1 MSFSRRSKARWAVP
15 ATALVSIVGISSIS
29 HLVAA
34 DAQVPNLPPLT
45 AAELLVKVSTAK
57 VPPLSGTIALT
68 TNLGLPDLGG
78 FGGAVPGSITDLFT
92 GNHAATVASDGPSK
106 IRVTMTGPNAE
117 SSWIRNGAD
126 AWSWNSTTQTASH
139 ATIGPRSGTT
149 TPDQDT
155 GPSMLSP
162 AVAATTALAAVDPST
177 TVSVRT
183 SAYVAGRA
191 AYELV
196 LSPKSASST
205 VAEVVLAI
213 DGATGTP
220 LDVKI
225 TAKGATKPAIEL
237 GFTAVSFTAPAAS
250 TFQFTPPAG
259 VTVKEVASVSELLP
273 FSRQRHL
280 RVAPAPGAAPGSA
293 TRSPSSPTASRMSTT
308 TVGTGWDSVL
318 IVQGATISPQ
328 IATLLGG
335 GTSIPLPGGGSA
347 RVVSTALVNV
357 LLVGDGRIAIGA
369 VTPSALVSA
378 LSIPPTA
385 A

>member
-1 MSFSRRSKARWAVP
+1 MSFPRRSKARWAVP
-15 ATALVSIVGISSIS
+15 ATAIVSIVGISSIS

-57 VPPLSGTIALT
+57 VPPFSGTVVLT
-68 TNLGLPDLGG
+68 ANLGLPDLGG
-78 FGGAVPGSITDLFT
+78 FAGAVPGSLTDLLA
-92 GNHAATVASDGPSK
+92 GSHSATVAADGASK
-106 IRVTMTGPNAE
+106 IRVTMAGPNAE
-117 SSWIRNGAD
+117 SSWIRNGPD

-139 ATIGPRSGTT
+139 ATIGPRSGPT
-149 TPDQDT
+149 TPDEDS
-155 GPSMLSP
+155 GPSLMSP
-162 AVAATTALAAVDPST
+162 ADEAAKLLAAVDPST
-177 TVSVRT
+177 SVSVRT

-205 VAEVVLAI
+205 VGDVILAV

-225 TAKGATKPAIEL
+225 TAKGSSKPALEL
-237 GFTAVSFTAPAAS
+237 GFSSVSFTPPAAS
-250 TFQFTPPAG
+250 TFAFTPPAG
-259 VTVKEVASVSELLP
+259 VTVKEVSSVSDLLP

-280 RVAPAPGAAPGSA
+280 RVADAPGTAPRTPS
-293 TRSPSSPTASRMSTT
+293 TPSSKRSSTT

-318 IVQGATISPQ
+318 IVKGAAISPQ
-328 IATLLGG
+328 IATVLGG
-335 GTSIPLPGGGSA
+335 GSSVPLPGGGSA
-347 RVVSTALVNV
+347 RLVSTALINV
-357 LLVGDGRIAIGA
+357 LLVSDGRIAIGA

-378 LSIPPTA
+378 LSIPPA
-385 A
+385 AA